1 MLILADENI
10 PFAEQ
15 AFAQFG
21 TVQRFIGREL
31 TAKQVRDADILLVR
45 SVTRVNA
52 QLLNNSRVQFV
63 ASATTGTD
71 HIDLAYLKIHNIKFA
86 HAAGSNAISAA
97 EYVISALLI
106 LAEREGFDLRDKQ
119 VGIIGCGNVGS
130 RVLQRLQVLGVE
142 CLIHDPPLQAQ
153 VNCPWLVDR
162 QTILK
167 SDIITLH
174 LPLVRDGE
182 HPTLNLADADFVAN
196 LKEDAIF
203 INTARGDV
211 MDQAALKRKHAAHPD
226 FQMILDVWENEPNID
241 RDLLQQVELGTPH
254 IAGYSYDGKIRG
266 TAMIYQAACQHFA
279 VPPQWDSATALPEAG
294 LTELHFSQQ
303 ADIQSAIL
311 YTVTGCYDIRHDDA
325 VLRRSTQFD
334 HQRKHYWQRREFSS
348 VRIKSEHAEL
358 SRILKGLGFKVPT
371 L

>member
-21 TVQRFIGREL
+21 TVKRFIGREL
-31 TAKQVRDADILLVR
+31 TAEQVQDAELLLVR

-71 HIDLAYLKIHNIKFA
+71 HIDLDYLKANNIVFA
-86 HAAGSNAISAA
+86 HAPGSNAISAA
-97 EYVISALLI
+97 EYVTSALLI
-106 LAEREGFDLRDKQ
+106 LAQRDGFDLRDKQ

-130 RVLQRLQVLGVE
+130 RVLQRLHVLGVE
-142 CLIHDPPLQAQ
+142 CVIHDPPLQAQ
-153 VNCPWLVDR
+153 IDCPWFVDR
-162 QTILK
+162 QTVLK
-167 SDIITLH
+167 ADIITLH
-174 LPLVRDGE
+174 LPLVRDGD
-182 HPTLNLADADFVAN
+182 HPTLNLADADFVAS
-196 LKEDAIF
+196 LKDDAIF

-211 MDQAALKRKHAAHPD
+211 MDQAALKRKHAEQVD
-226 FQMILDVWENEPNID
+226 FRMILDVWENEPEID
-241 RDLLQQVELGTPH
+241 RDLLQQIELGTPH

-266 TAMIYQAACQHFA
+266 TAMIHQAACQYFGVA
-279 VPPQWDSATALPEAG
+279 SEWDSATALPEAG
-294 LTELHFSQQ
+294 LTALHFSQQ

-311 YTVTGCYDIRHDDA
+311 YAVTGCYDIRHDDA
-325 VLRRSTQFD
+325 VLRHSAEFD

-348 VRIKSEHAEL
+348 LKINSEHAEL
-358 SRILKGLGFKVPT
+358 SRILSGLGFQLDNV
-371 L
+371 